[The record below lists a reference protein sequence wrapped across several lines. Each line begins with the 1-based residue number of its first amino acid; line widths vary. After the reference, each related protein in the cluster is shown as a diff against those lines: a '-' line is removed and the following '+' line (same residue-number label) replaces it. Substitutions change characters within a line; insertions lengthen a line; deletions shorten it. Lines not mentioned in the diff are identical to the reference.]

1 MINFKLVNKNKLTQ
15 NIFHLVFEIHEN
27 IKMIPWQF
35 ITFILPNNI
44 GWRAYSILNQK
55 ENTIELIIKRVEN
68 WRWWSKFICDTKVWE
83 NLKWIW
89 PAWNFVLRNNNNNK
103 MFIWTGTGIAPL
115 YNQIKYCLEN
125 NSWVKIK
132 LVFWVRY
139 KKDLFLV
146 ETLKKWKSENTNFD
160 FEIYLSK
167 EKFKEYKKW
176 YVTNHISKENIF
188 AYKEFYVCWVP
199 QMVDDV
205 VKKLTQNNINP
216 NFIFTEKY

>member
-27 IKMIPWQF
+27 IKMIPGQF

-44 GWRAYSILNQK
+44 GGRAYSILNQK

-68 WRWWSKFICDTKVWE
+68 GRGGSKFICDTKVGE
-83 NLKWIW
+83 NLKGIG
-89 PAWNFVLRNNNNNK
+89 PAGNFVLRNNNNNK
-103 MFIWTGTGIAPL
+103 MFIGTGTGIAPL

-125 NSWVKIK
+125 NSGVKIK
-132 LVFWVRY
+132 LVFGVRY

-167 EKFKEYKKW
+167 EKFKEYKKG

-188 AYKEFYVCWVP
+188 AYKEFYVCGVP